1 MLVFSILRLTAIKIG
16 MMFEYGD
23 YKSTW
28 LDILNGTWYPGGP
41 IWDGETL
48 KEDKVVPVIKDW
60 VSGLAQD
67 V

>member
-1 MLVFSILRLTAIKIG
+1 